1 MQKKRNTTKEQNLN
15 AKQSVNA
22 NKEKEVNHKQ
32 ATYTQSKNRITW
44 TVEDN
49 ATIVRMIVGG
59 SAYAEIALAMGK
71 GLERN
76 DISNRW

>member
-1 MQKKRNTTKEQNLN
+1 M
-15 AKQSVNA
+15 
-22 NKEKEVNHKQ
+22 NHKQ